1 MRWFLFWLKWT
12 ALKNTRQSNLIAAKH
27 LSPEVSTLPLV
38 NLSAY
43 DWHSSAFTP
52 PSAWTCRSTGCTRC
66 WPGLLFTR
74 ITFLMQPVIP
84 EVNFPPVKYLT
95 SGAPPEDKKK
105 EAWNRGENACWSFA
119 DQRSGVRDQ
128 RRIWIS
134 QAQDSMNELLLPS
147 LK

>member
-105 EAWNRGENACWSFA
+105 GSVKSGRKHLLKFCRSAQWREGPAQNM
-119 DQRSGVRDQ
+119 DQPGR
-128 RRIWIS
+128 
-134 QAQDSMNELLLPS
+134 DSMNELLLPS